1 MSTKQK
7 NHKDFVSDCST
18 TSCYSNRTLTAKF
31 TATTLVPI
39 LTISIVD
46 KDLDER
52 GGSLGELNCG
62 EVEERVSGGYLTRSY
77 KIYTPDYVTAIPGNN
92 NQFLGWYDKSGKLI
106 STRNYLDD
114 REVDDYRQ
122 QHIYASF
129 SGEANPDGAPSQV
142 TIRLSSSTGGATGG
156 KGKIGFSSG
165 SLSYT
170 SQTKT
175 VKYGEEVTIYA
186 EGDEIVGDYSVT
198 HYYCIG
204 FYLDSGAAIKTFS
217 DTNRLHSYTFTAT
230 KDMDISADWKK
241 YDY

>member
-1 MSTKQK
+1 M
-7 NHKDFVSDCST
+7 
-18 TSCYSNRTLTAKF
+18 
-31 TATTLVPI
+31 
-39 LTISIVD
+39 
-46 KDLDER
+46 
-52 GGSLGELNCG
+52 
-62 EVEERVSGGYLTRSY
+62 
-77 KIYTPDYVTAIPGNN
+77 AIPGNN

-204 FYLDSGAAIKTFS
+204 FYLDSGTAIKTFS

>member
-1 MSTKQK
+1 MKLPSTMYPGIQSIQCLFDMLRRIILSELPR
-7 NHKDFVSDCST
+7 N
-18 TSCYSNRTLTAKF
+18 AKF
-31 TATTLVPI
+31 H
-39 LTISIVD
+39 
-46 KDLDER
+46 
-52 GGSLGELNCG
+52 
-62 EVEERVSGGYLTRSY
+62 
-77 KIYTPDYVTAIPGNN
+77 
-92 NQFLGWYDKSGKLI
+92 QF
-106 STRNYLDD
+106 
-114 REVDDYRQ
+114 RE
-122 QHIYASF
+122 
-129 SGEANPDGAPSQV
+129 
-142 TIRLSSSTGGATGG
+142 
-156 KGKIGFSSG
+156 GFSSG